1 MTGIVTSPVT
11 ITGTKSLDASTSTFT
26 PGAAFAIDAAAQII
40 NAAWSLGNTK
50 NSDFETKVAAITSAI
65 QALIDGATLNIT
77 ASQASAVAI
86 SEPTVTIPTAMGI
99 TDITGT
105 FDSETTSLIN
115 LLAGKVT
122 SFMAD
127 YFPNDS
133 ADFAAAESW
142 IAGALANPHGGLPT
156 AVAAQLITDDQNR
169 AMAEA
174 TRASDSVLATFAA
187 RRFPLP
193 PGAAASAVLQ
203 IQQKAQDVMAESS
216 RKITIASVEM
226 MKFAI
231 DNALKLRQIAI
242 SSVMDYTKTMALGPQ
257 ISSQMFA
264 SAYDAQSHSISA
276 VSSYYGARTE
286 AKKVISSVDQFNAA
300 ATQSASEKNQAA
312 QLSLIEDKIKA
323 LMVEVQAI
331 AQITTALFNN
341 VHANAGTGYSVS
353 GSS

>member
-1 MTGIVTSPVT
+1 MTDIVTSPVV

-40 NAAWSLGNTK
+40 NAAWNLGNTK
-50 NSDFETKVAAITSAI
+50 NSDFETKVTDITNAI
-65 QALIDGATLNIT
+65 QALIDSGTLNIT

-122 SFMAD
+122 SFMGD

-133 ADFAAAESW
+133 ADFTAAESW
-142 IAGALANPHGGLPT
+142 INGAMANPHGGLPT

-169 AMAEA
+169 ATADA
-174 TRASDSVLATFAA
+174 TRASDAVLATFAA

-216 RKITIASVEM
+216 RKITIASVDM
-226 MKFAI
+226 MKFAVER
-231 DNALKLRQIAI
+231 ALTLRTTAM
-242 SSVMDYTKTMALGPQ
+242 SSVLDYVKTMSVGPQ
-257 ISSQMFA
+257 IASQVFS
-264 SAYDAQSHSISA
+264 SAYEAQNHLISA
-276 VSSYYGARTE
+276 VSHYYGARTE
-286 AKKVISSVDQFNAA
+286 AKKVISSVDQFNAG
-300 ATQSASEKNQAA
+300 ATQNASEKNQAA
-312 QLSLIEDKIKA
+312 QLSLIEDKVKA

-331 AQITTALFNN
+331 AQITTSLFNN
-341 VHANAGTGYSVS
+341 IHAQG
-353 GSS
+353 GSSYTVNGS